1 MFGPGESE
9 LANDPAKQKTV
20 TRFSE
25 GLTIRTTTIL
35 LVWSLVGRGFS
46 RDKKRSR
53 AAHSFAQLDPQ
64 QVVAHRTVVERKTS
78 SGPPRSFLH
87 LSMFE
92 SGNAPLNITLSHRPH
107 PLLLRYSEA
116 EVSGC
121 NGRGTVISRRE
132 FIANS
137 IALAVGS
144 SVAGKTILDSD
155 SLVVNDIHS
164 QLNSTRV
171 LEIASPRSL
180 EDVQRIVHSAQK
192 DRKIISV
199 AGGRHAMGGQ
209 QFGTGTL
216 LIDIRKM
223 NRILHLDR
231 ERGILEVE
239 SGIEWPDLIDGYL
252 ALQNGQTQ
260 MWGIAQKQ
268 TGADRLTMAGT
279 IAANAHGRGLTMKP
293 FISNVESFVLV
304 DATGSVHK
312 CSRTDNA
319 ELFRLVHGGYGLFGI
334 VTSVRLRLVP
344 RKKIERIVEIRTVD
358 DLPTAFEKRIS
369 DGFQYGDFQFSIERD
384 SEDFL
389 YKGVFSCYRPVSLDT
404 PIPSAEKQLTDANW
418 RELLYLA
425 HTNEKE
431 AFRRYADYYLT
442 TNGQVYWSDTHQLSI
457 YPDNYHR
464 EIDKQL
470 HAPYP
475 ATEIIAEIDVPRSM
489 LPGFLAEV
497 REDFRKNKVELIY
510 GTVRIIE
517 RDDESFLAWAKQ
529 PYACTIFNLHT
540 VHSPE
545 GLQHSAD
552 AFRRLIDMAIRR
564 GGSYYL
570 TYSRDATREQVESC
584 YPQYNDFLE
593 LKRKYDPEERF
604 QSDWYRHYKK
614 LFEHSL

>member
-1 MFGPGESE
+1 M
-9 LANDPAKQKTV
+9 
-20 TRFSE
+20 
-25 GLTIRTTTIL
+25 
-35 LVWSLVGRGFS
+35 
-46 RDKKRSR
+46 
-53 AAHSFAQLDPQ
+53 
-64 QVVAHRTVVERKTS
+64 
-78 SGPPRSFLH
+78 
-87 LSMFE
+87 
-92 SGNAPLNITLSHRPH
+92 
-107 PLLLRYSEA
+107 
-116 EVSGC
+116 
-121 NGRGTVISRRE
+121 ISRRE
-132 FIANS
+132 FIS
-137 IALAVGS
+137 SSVALAVGS
-144 SVAGKTILDSD
+144 SIAGKTMLESD

-171 LEIASPRSL
+171 REIAEPRSL
-180 EDVQRIVHSAQK
+180 EDVQTIVNAAQK

-209 QFGTGTL
+209 QFGTDTL

-223 NRILHLDR
+223 NRVLHLDC
-231 ERGILEVE
+231 ESGILEIE
-239 SGIEWPDLIDGYL
+239 AGIEWPDLIDGYL
-252 ALQNGQTQ
+252 ALQNGQSQ

-279 IAANAHGRGLTMKP
+279 IAANAHGRGLSMKP

-304 DATGSVHK
+304 DATGRVHK
-312 CSRTDNA
+312 CSRTENV

-334 VTSVRLRLVP
+334 VTSAQLRLVP
-344 RKKIERIVEIRTVD
+344 RKKVERIVEIRTVD
-358 DLPTAFEKRIS
+358 DLPAAFEERIS

-389 YKGVFSCYRPVSLDT
+389 HKGVFSCYRPVSLDT

-418 RELLYLA
+418 RDLLYLA

-442 TNGQVYWSDTHQLSI
+442 TNGQIYWSDTHQLSI

-464 EIDKQL
+464 EIDKRL

-475 ATEIIAEIDVPRSM
+475 STEIITEIDVPRSM

-552 AFRRLIDMAIRR
+552 AFRRLIDMAVRR

-570 TYSRDATREQVESC
+570 TYSRYATREQVESC
-584 YPQYNDFLE
+584 YPQFGDFLR

-614 LFEHSL
+614 MFIDSPSASTRNPI